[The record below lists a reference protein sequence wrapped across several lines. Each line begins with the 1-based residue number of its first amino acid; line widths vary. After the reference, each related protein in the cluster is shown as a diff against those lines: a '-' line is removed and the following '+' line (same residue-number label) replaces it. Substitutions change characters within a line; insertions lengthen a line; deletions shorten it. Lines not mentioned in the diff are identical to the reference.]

1 VAVDEHQAR
10 RAAPAQRKQV
20 SQEDAVV
27 PAEHDRERAV
37 VQDLADHVRLLPGEL
52 GDRLDVGDAE
62 DGIALRL
69 ERRGAEGVEDLRAD
83 QLGKAQ
89 LDQGRAETLD
99 ASGAKPEI
107 RLDMQDLD
115 SPVDL

>member
-1 VAVDEHQAR
+1 VAVQEHEAH
-10 RAAPAQRKQV
+10 RAAPAQREQV

-37 VQDLADHVRLLPGEL
+37 VENLADRVRLLPGEL

-69 ERRGAEGVEDLRAD
+69 EWRGTEGVEGPRAD
-83 QLGKAQ
+83 PLGK
-89 LDQGRAETLD
+89 
-99 ASGAKPEI
+99 P
-107 RLDMQDLD
+107 
-115 SPVDL
+115 